1 MNNKTFLVF
10 RNELIATLTRK
21 SFVITLFLLPLVGFI
36 VMLIVGGLQ
45 KSSGTDAGSLI
56 SNLMVP
62 SAKNTL
68 EGFVDYSNLAVKIPD
83 GYQNRLTRFGTEA
96 EAQQALAEKKITAY
110 YVIDKNYL
118 ENGKIIYVRPD
129 FNPLGGSIQSSSVDA
144 LMAYNLTDG
153 NLNLYYRVQ
162 NPVNTSTQTIDSTAP
177 QRDQNNPMTFF
188 LPYAVTFL
196 FYIVIITSASL
207 LLNNI
212 TSEKQNR
219 MMEVLMTSVNP
230 RQLLTGKIIA
240 LGIAGLLQTVVWS
253 GSGLILLRYSGQNL
267 AVADA
272 FQLPASILLWG
283 ILFFILGYGVY
294 ASLMA
299 GIGALV
305 PSMREASQ
313 LTTVVIIPLIIPLM
327 FISILIQS
335 PNSTLAVVLSLFPL
349 TAPVAMMTRLA
360 STQVPLWQIGLALVL
375 LALTALYFIR
385 AAAGLFHAQNLL
397 TGKSLSAKAFILALL
412 GRN

>member
-1 MNNKTFLVF
+1 
-10 RNELIATLTRK
+10 
-21 SFVITLFLLPLVGFI
+21 
-36 VMLIVGGLQ
+36 
-45 KSSGTDAGSLI
+45 
-56 SNLMVP
+56 
-62 SAKNTL
+62 
-68 EGFVDYSNLAVKIPD
+68 
-83 GYQNRLTRFGTEA
+83 
-96 EAQQALAEKKITAY
+96 
-110 YVIDKNYL
+110 
-118 ENGKIIYVRPD
+118 
-129 FNPLGGSIQSSSVDA
+129 
-144 LMAYNLTDG
+144 
-153 NLNLYYRVQ
+153 
-162 NPVNTSTQTIDSTAP
+162 
-177 QRDQNNPMTFF
+177 
-188 LPYAVTFL
+188 
-196 FYIVIITSASL
+196 
-207 LLNNI
+207 
-212 TSEKQNR
+212 
-219 MMEVLMTSVNP
+219 
-230 RQLLTGKIIA
+230 
-240 LGIAGLLQTVVWS
+240 
-253 GSGLILLRYSGQNL
+253 LLRYSGQNL